1 MNTAHPPGSG
11 CAAVGAFACAPTE
24 EKVEEESAPRLER
37 DASPWMTYG
46 LCRRPLIFSLPDTTE
61 GGLTE
66 GQGISTRVGI
76 LQADPQTELMT
87 RLQAGD
93 KTAVAEIDQL
103 FGGELRL
110 FCHRMVYNEALAE
123 DIVQDVLMT
132 CCRACQGLQPTES
145 LRGWLYK
152 ITRNRSIDE
161 LRKLHPK
168 ARLSALQ
175 TSRQTWMNPA
185 IPIDSSTTPAGR
197 AVKQDRTRRVQLA
210 IDGMDDELREVVIMY
225 FFQGLSRGE
234 VSQAIGLSLS
244 GTKARLAKATRL
256 LREKLRSL
264 DDSSL

>member
-1 MNTAHPPGSG
+1 MDGIG
-11 CAAVGAFACAPTE
+11 F
-24 EKVEEESAPRLER
+24 
-37 DASPWMTYG
+37 
-46 LCRRPLIFSLPDTTE
+46 IE
-61 GGLTE
+61 GR
-66 GQGISTRVGI
+66 GISTRVGI

-93 KTAVAEIDQL
+93 KMAVAEIDRL
-103 FGGELRL
+103 FGTELRL
-110 FCHRMVYNEALAE
+110 FCHRMVYNEAMAE

-132 CCRACQGLQPTES
+132 CCRAGQGLQPTES

-234 VSQAIGLSLS
+234 VSEAIGLSLS

>member
-1 MNTAHPPGSG
+1 
-11 CAAVGAFACAPTE
+11 
-24 EKVEEESAPRLER
+24 
-37 DASPWMTYG
+37 
-46 LCRRPLIFSLPDTTE
+46 
-61 GGLTE
+61 
-66 GQGISTRVGI
+66 
-76 LQADPQTELMT
+76 LQSDPQTELMT

-93 KTAVAEIDQL
+93 KGAVVEIDRL
-103 FGGELRL
+103 FGTELRL
-110 FCHRMVYNEALAE
+110 FCQRMVYNEAMAE

-132 CCRACQGLQPTES
+132 CCRASQGMQPTEC

-152 ITRNRSIDE
+152 IARNRSIDE

-210 IDGMDDELREVVIMY
+210 IDGMDDDLREVVIMY
-225 FFQGLSRGE
+225 FFQGLSRTE

-244 GTKARLAKATRL
+244 GTKARLAKATSL
-256 LREKLRSL
+256 LRQKLRAL